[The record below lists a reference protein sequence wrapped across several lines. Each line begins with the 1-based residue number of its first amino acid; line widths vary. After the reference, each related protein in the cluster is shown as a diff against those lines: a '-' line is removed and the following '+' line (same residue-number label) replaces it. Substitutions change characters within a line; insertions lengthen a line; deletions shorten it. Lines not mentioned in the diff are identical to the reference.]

1 MEAGKLYE
9 VKIPVTVTD
18 TSGLSDT
25 KELTVTIE
33 GTNTAPIIKSG
44 ENGVIEANAENPLIE
59 DGGKTQMTGKVE
71 AHDYDAKS
79 PTTCS

>member
-44 ENGVIEANAENPLIE
+44 ENGVIEPMQR
-59 DGGKTQMTGKVE
+59 TR
-71 AHDYDAKS
+71 
-79 PTTCS
+79 